1 MENWWRAAPWLL
13 AAGIVGLY
21 RGALTGG
28 ILDWDDETWVLDP
41 ILELPLTQAVAQALT
56 TAHDHAWYPLLRLSW
71 WLQVAVFGEST
82 FAMHAVNLALFAGC
96 IGLLGQLLARLGL
109 APPAALVATALWAA
123 HPSRVESVA
132 WLTSRK
138 DLLSLLFLLGAA
150 HLLVR
155 NRPNTATLLFG
166 LACLT
171 KAAVFPVAGV
181 FALLAWARRQ
191 PVADASGMLGLGAG
205 TAVFGLVAY
214 TDPERAGYPYGSLV
228 DDGLFVVGLQSAWW
242 RRLVELGGSAAVYPL
257 PSVLWPGAVAAVSL
271 LGGAAAL
278 ASTAGRWG
286 ALLLGVW
293 LLPLLPVH
301 GLVSMPFWGADRHL
315 LIPSIA
321 VAVAIAWAAE
331 RWLRW
336 WVPIVLLLP
345 LGWSTLHRI
354 PAWHDSHALWAA
366 DASRP
371 GDHWVRRLK
380 FGTVLGR
387 EGDFAGAEREFRAAE
402 ALQPGRS
409 DVLARRL
416 LAELAKDGWTSQ
428 DAAVARGL
436 QPPPTT
442 AEQWAHI
449 TDVLVQVQHP
459 SACDASAQT
468 VHLGGPAHP
477 SCP

>member
-1 MENWWRAAPWLL
+1 MIDERPQVLMAAPLPAFLREPLEAAYVCHDMASVETHL
-13 AAGIVGLY
+13 ADIRAVIPLGGTTLSSDFLNRLPKLEIISVMGVGY
-21 RGALTGG
+21 DGVPIPWCREHGVRVTNTPDVLT
-28 ILDWDDETWVLDP
+28 DD
-41 ILELPLTQAVAQALT
+41 
-56 TAHDHAWYPLLRLSW
+56 
-71 WLQVAVFGEST
+71 
-82 FAMHAVNLALFAGC
+82 
-96 IGLLGQLLARLGL
+96 
-109 APPAALVATALWAA
+109 
-123 HPSRVESVA
+123 
-132 WLTSRK
+132 
-138 DLLSLLFLLGAA
+138 
-150 HLLVR
+150 
-155 NRPNTATLLFG
+155 
-166 LACLT
+166 
-171 KAAVFPVAGV
+171 
-181 FALLAWARRQ
+181 
-191 PVADASGMLGLGAG
+191 VAD
-205 TAVFGLVAY
+205 
-214 TDPERAGYPYGSLV
+214 
-228 DDGLFVVGLQSAWW
+228 
-242 RRLVELGGSAAVYPL
+242 
-257 PSVLWPGAVAAVSL
+257 
-271 LGGAAAL
+271 
-278 ASTAGRWG
+278 
-286 ALLLGVW
+286 
-293 LLPLLPVH
+293 
-301 GLVSMPFWGADRHL
+301 
-315 LIPSIA
+315 IA
-321 VAVAIAWAAE
+321 VALVLAWAAE

-336 WVPIVLLLP
+336 WVPLVLLLP
-345 LGWSTLHRI
+345 LGWGTLHRI